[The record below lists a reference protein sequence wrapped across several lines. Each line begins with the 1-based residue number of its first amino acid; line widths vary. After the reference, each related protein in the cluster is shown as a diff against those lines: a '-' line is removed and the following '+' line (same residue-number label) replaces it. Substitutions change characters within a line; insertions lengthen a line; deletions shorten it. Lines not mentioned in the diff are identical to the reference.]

1 MNDTISDLVNRIN
14 NAKMAGNDQ
23 AKAPFSN
30 LKMAILS
37 VLQEEGYVSGFKKH
51 SGQIEINLADARK
64 MFTRIKRISTPG
76 RRIYSKAKKIPSP
89 KGGFGE
95 VIISTP
101 RGVLSGRKA
110 RKIGAGGELICEIY

>member
-14 NAKMAGNDQ
+14 NAKLAGNNQ
-23 AKAPFSN
+23 TIVPFSN

-37 VLQEEGYVSGFKKH
+37 VLHEEGYVAGFKKQ
-51 SGQIEINLADARK
+51 SGQIEINLAGAKK
-64 MFTRIKRISTPG
+64 MFSRIKRISTPG
-76 RRIYSKAKKIPSP
+76 RRIYSKAKNIPSP

-101 RGVLSGRKA
+101 KGVLSGRKA
-110 RKIGAGGELICEIY
+110 RKIGAGGELVCEIY